1 MLDYIDKKFFK
12 LALSGPFKETDLDI
26 AVKCPICGDSRHKK
40 SSKRLHLFYKDKK
53 TRVKCFN
60 GGCKLESTHTLG
72 YFLKLY
78 YPHFFEAYKREKF
91 DIKIQSIKRDRD
103 AANTEKSES
112 FVNSQIKQNITKV
125 ETCKTCETAELAR
138 LLQCLTPINADT
150 LRFLESRKLDY
161 NVLKPQFGAFY
172 SGTKE
177 FLRDGKCYDLR
188 RTLFIPIF
196 LQKERE
202 LRNIIGFYARD
213 IKEKRFVNNGLTGH
227 FIPWNLGSCDNSKPI
242 YIFEAILDALSF
254 YTIYGESNVIAL
266 CTNNIN
272 PKILDYIK
280 HPRFCLDNDTV
291 GIQTMLKHTKLE
303 KADFIIYSTHF
314 KDFNEMLV
322 NGYEMPLEFE
332 CGFKADLKLRKLL

>member
-26 AVKCPICGDSRHKK
+26 AVKCPICGDSRHKR

-78 YPHFFEAYKREKF
+78 YPHFYEAYKREKF
-91 DIKIQSIKRDRD
+91 DIKIQNIKRVD
-103 AANTEKSES
+103 NTEKVEIFSIPTDT
-112 FVNSQIKQNITKV
+112 QIPQTTQNTTKV
-125 ETCKTCETAELAR
+125 EICEVESLAK
-138 LLQCLTPINADT
+138 LLQCIKPINADT
-150 LRFLESRKLDY
+150 IAFLKSRKLNYDT
-161 NVLKPQFGAFY
+161 LKSQFGAFY
-172 SGTKE
+172 SGTRD
-177 FLRDGKCYDLR
+177 FLKDGKCYSLR
-188 RTLFIPIF
+188 NTLFIPIF
-196 LQKERE
+196 LSKNRD
-202 LRNIIGFYARD
+202 LRYMIGFYARD
-213 IKEKRFVNNGLTGH
+213 IKKKRFVNNTLAGH

-280 HPRFCLDNDTV
+280 YPRFCLDNDTV

-303 KADFIIYSTHF
+303 KADFIIYNTHF

-332 CGFKADLKLRKLL
+332 RGFKADLKLRKLL